1 MKRLKFFSSELWL
14 GSLVAL
20 LSVLVA
26 LAAYQS
32 GVSDSKEGDLNVEG
46 QKQLTD
52 SNGYYLEA
60 NQYIIYDYTM
70 YDGWYVNEGKDDD
83 AAEYYLANFSEALTA
98 NIDRGEDLFDEQYY
112 EEMYADANATYDEAV
127 TNFDEAQKA
136 GDRADKLQLVVL
148 IFAVGL
154 ALAAYGSLLDAES
167 RLRLLFSIGSVV
179 ALAFGLVIYFGA
191 IL

>member
-14 GSLVAL
+14 GALVAL

-83 AAEYYLANFSEALTA
+83 AAEYYLANFSEALAEGRGKARASEKLAKRTVNHNQTA
-98 NIDRGEDLFDEQYY
+98 TAP
-112 EEMYADANATYDEAV
+112 M
-127 TNFDEAQKA
+127 KA
-136 GDRADKLQLVVL
+136 GGASPRPPRA
-148 IFAVGL
+148 
-154 ALAAYGSLLDAES
+154 
-167 RLRLLFSIGSVV
+167 
-179 ALAFGLVIYFGA
+179 
-191 IL
+191 

>member
-14 GSLVAL
+14 GALVAL

-32 GVSDSKEGDLNVEG
+32 GLADSKEGDLNVEG

>member
-1 MKRLKFFSSELWL
+1 MKRLKFFSSELFL
-14 GSLVAL
+14 GAMVAL

-32 GVSDSKEGDLNVEG
+32 GLADSKEADLNVEG

-70 YDGWYVNEGKDDD
+70 YDGWYINEGKDDEN
-83 AAEYYLANFSEALTA
+83 AEYYLANFSEALNA
-98 NIDRGEDLFDEQYY
+98 NLDRGGDLFDQQYY
-112 EEMYADANATYDEAV
+112 DEMYTQANSTYDEEIA
-127 TNFDEAQKA
+127 NFELAQEA
-136 GDRADKLQLVVL
+136 GDRADTLQLGVL

-154 ALAAYGSLLDAES
+154 ALAAYGSLLDKES
-167 RLRLLFSIGSVV
+167 ALRLLFGIGSIV
-179 ALAFGLVIYFGA
+179 ALIVGLIIYFGA
-191 IL
+191 IA

>member
-14 GSLVAL
+14 GALVAL

-70 YDGWYVNEGKDDD
+70 YDGWYVNEGKDDET
-83 AAEYYLANFSEALTA
+83 AEYYLANFSEALTA
-98 NIDRGEDLFDEQYY
+98 NVDRGGDLFDEQYY
-112 EEMYADANATYDEAV
+112 EEMYADANTTYDEALV
-127 TNFDEAQKA
+127 NFEQAQEA

>member
-14 GSLVAL
+14 GALVAL